1 MVENK
6 TLPPFVRGDFVPRQW
21 VGKPMSEI
29 RLATIRANLLR
40 LF

>member
-1 MVENK
+1 MAENK
-6 TLPPFVRGDFVPRQW
+6 PLPPFARGDFVARHW
-21 VGKPMSEI
+21 VGKPMTEL